1 MIMGVALITGGHAGL
16 GYEAAT
22 RLAERKQN
30 LVLAGRDLRTV
41 EKAAADLRTRFG
53 IQVATVQLDLS
64 SLASVRAA
72 AAAVQRLIAEG
83 RIEPLDALICNAG
96 TQFVG
101 PISYSEDGYEETF
114 AINHLGHF
122 LLLNLLLDSL
132 TGNARVVC
140 TASGTHDPET
150 MDGKLVGKAIEP
162 DAFALANEGKQGR
175 KPSSGGVRYATSK
188 LCNVLFAYE
197 LNRRL
202 AKRDGTIVSI
212 AFDPGFTPETGLSR
226 TAPAFARRLLRTKFI
241 KWLFQ
246 RLGVTMGSLTFSG
259 EALARLAV
267 DPQYASATGQ
277 YFQSED
283 GSLVA
288 ARSSKVSY
296 DEERALKLW
305 TDSETLVK
313 LQPHEMPEV
322 LR

>member
-1 MIMGVALITGGHAGL
+1 MGTTLITGGHAGL
-16 GYEAAT
+16 GYEAAR

-30 LVLAGRDLRTV
+30 LVLAGRDLSTV
-41 EKAAADLRTRFG
+41 EKAAADLRTHFG
-53 IQVATVQLDLS
+53 IQVVTVLLDLS

-72 AAAVQRLIAEG
+72 ATDIQRLIAEG
-83 RIEPLDALICNAG
+83 QVERLDALLCNAG
-96 TQFVG
+96 AQFVG
-101 PISYSEDGYEETF
+101 PISYSKERYEETF

-122 LLLNLLLDSL
+122 LLVNLLLDSL

-162 DAFALANEGKQGR
+162 DAFGLANQGKQGK

-202 AKRDGTIVSI
+202 AKRGSRIVSI

-226 TAPAFARRLLRTKFI
+226 TAPAFASKLLRTKFI
-241 KWLFQ
+241 KWLFR
-246 RLGVTMGSLTFSG
+246 RLGVTMGSLSFSG
-259 EALARLAV
+259 DALARLAV
-267 DPQYASATGQ
+267 DPQYANATGQ
-277 YFQSED
+277 YLQSQD
-283 GSLVA
+283 GHLVT

-296 DEERALKLW
+296 DEQKALKLW
-305 TDSETLVK
+305 KDSETLVK
-313 LQPHEMPEV
+313 LQPQEMPEV